1 MYILIIHE
9 DLQIMRAFSTVDLV
23 KQLGDVTHAAAQ
35 APISITQYRK
45 PRFVM
50 MTVERFEEMRK
61 GNDPRRAFGPGELPA
76 DEADAVVE
84 ALERSIAALEVGKNG
99 V

>member
-1 MYILIIHE
+1 MERKL
-9 DLQIMRAFSTVDLV
+9 MRAFSTVDLV

-35 APISITQYRK
+35 GPISITQYRK

-61 GNDPRRAFGPGELPA
+61 GHDSRRVFGPGELPR
-76 DEADAVVE
+76 DEAQDVAE
-84 ALERSIAALEVGKNG
+84 ALERSIAELERGTQDI
-99 V
+99 